1 MNERELFLTVLGI
14 DDSAARKTPLQSQ
27 RVGPRVVTRYSRR
40 ALAAAAL
47 ILIAGLGAAIA
58 GEEIA
63 PGDGNAANAK
73 SAVAQAPKAATIET
87 PADAI
92 IPFDADEAAAHQQA
106 WAKHLGV
113 PAEYTNSIGMK
124 FVLIPPG
131 EFLMGSTPEEI
142 APALQLANN
151 DHWRQCV

>member
-47 ILIAGLGAAIA
+47 ILIAGLGAEIA

-113 PAEYTNSIGMK
+113 PAEYTDSIGIK

-151 DHWRQCV
+151 